1 MVNQVVVNAGTRY
14 VTGMQVSRA
23 AANKLSVSAGAVREQ
38 TNVNDIIATAAFDVY
53 TNRQGLNGLD
63 IGTIAASTSYTL
75 FAVSNS
81 YDKSVFGAVLSTGV
95 DAPNALPEGCDMY
108 WPIAHNIKTDG
119 SSNLLN
125 FVRIGNGH
133 IRTHLFDAPIALDLS
148 GGNDTSFTE
157 VDCSDIVPANCK
169 ALLLVSM
176 TPNSAGNAVRFRY
189 TGFAAANG
197 QTGVSGDVAA
207 VATIENSYIIVDADS
222 TFEYKVSSASDAA
235 VASVIGFEDVL

>member
-14 VTGMQVSRA
+14 VTGMQVA
-23 AANKLSVSAGAVREQ
+23 YEATNQLSVSAGAVREQ
-38 TNVNDIIATAAFDVY
+38 TNVNDIVATAAFNVY

-108 WPIAHNIKTDG
+108 WPIAHNIETDG
-119 SSNLLN
+119 SANLLN
-125 FVRIGNGH
+125 FVRVGNGH
-133 IRTHLFDAPIALDLS
+133 IRTHLFDAPIAVVTA
-148 GGNDTSFTE
+148 GAATSFTA
-157 VDCSDIVPANCK
+157 VDCGDIVPANCK
-169 ALLLVSM
+169 ALLLVSF

-189 TGFAAANG
+189 KGFAAANG
-197 QTGVSGDVAA
+197 ETGVSGSVAA
-207 VATIENSYIIVDADS
+207 VAVTQNSYIIVDADS
-222 TFEYKVSSASDAA
+222 NFEYKVSNASDAA
-235 VASVIGFEDVL
+235 TVSVIGFEDVL